1 MTGDPRKTALD
12 ILLFWQSKQSIT
24 LDKSLEKYGH
34 DLSILSKKDRGF
46 CNALVF
52 GTLRHREFI
61 DWIISHYSNTSI
73 NKIHQTLL
81 YILRLG
87 LFQIIY
93 MDRVPDFAA
102 INTSVEIAK
111 KLRGKKA
118 AGFINAILRKAIK
131 EYSKIA
137 FPDKQKKF
145 SKHISVKYSI
155 PSWLTKRW
163 TKTYGADQTEIICKQ
178 IYEIPSITLRVNTL
192 KTDRQALS
200 TQIENQVKNIALTQH
215 SPAGIRFTNPSL
227 PIQDMDLFKNGA
239 FQIQDEAA
247 QIVTAFLSPQPDEKV
262 LDACAGLGGK
272 TGHIAQLMENKG
284 IIVATDSEPK
294 KLESLSQDAVRL
306 GIDIIQ
312 TKPVDILKTTI
323 KDFDFYF
330 DRVLIDAPCTGL
342 GVLRRNPDAKW
353 KRTTKDITRLAAKQK
368 KMLNAA
374 ANLVRPGGILVFA
387 VCSCEKEENE
397 DIVHSFLQK
406 RKDFSIDKQIE
417 SDTYSSLVSKEGFLK
432 TYPPASNNTD
442 DMDGFFAARLI
453 RKKPPEK
460 DNT

>member
-1 MTGDPRKTALD
+1 MTGDPRKTALN
-12 ILLFWQSKQSIT
+12 ILLFWQLKHSIT
-24 LDKSLEKYGH
+24 LDKSLEKYAS
-34 DLSILSKKDRGF
+34 DLSLLSKKDRGF

-61 DWIISHYSNTSI
+61 DWIISYYSNTPLA
-73 NKIHQTLL
+73 KIHQTLL

-111 KLRGKKA
+111 KLKGKKA
-118 AGFINAILRKAIK
+118 AGFINALLRKSMK

-137 FPDKQKKF
+137 LPDKQKKF
-145 SKHISVKYSI
+145 SKYISVKYSI

-163 TKTYGADQTEIICKQ
+163 TKTYGTDQTELICKQ
-178 IYEIPSITLRVNTL
+178 IYKIPSITLRTNTI
-192 KTDRQALS
+192 KTDRQTLL
-200 TQIENQVKNIALTQH
+200 TKLDGKVKNIVSTHH
-215 SPAGIRFTNPSL
+215 SSQGICFTNPSI
-227 PIQDMDLFKNGA
+227 PIQDMDLFKNGH

-247 QIVTAFLSPQPDEKV
+247 QIVTEYLSPKPGEAI

-272 TGHIAQLMENKG
+272 TGHIGQLMNNKG
-284 IIVATDSEPK
+284 LLVATDSEQK
-294 KLESLSQDAVRL
+294 KLESLSEDAIRL
-306 GIDIIQ
+306 GIDILQ

-323 KDFDFYF
+323 KDFDCYF

-342 GVLRRNPDAKW
+342 GVLRRNPDSKW
-353 KRTTKDITRLAAKQK
+353 KRTARDITRLAAKQK

-374 ANLVRPGGILVFA
+374 ANLVKPGGILVFA

-397 DIVHSFLQK
+397 DVIQSFLKK
-406 RKDFSIDKQIE
+406 RKDFSIDNDIE
-417 SDTYSSLVSKEGFLK
+417 SGTYSNLVSTDGFLK
-432 TYPPASNNTD
+432 TYPPASYNAG

-453 RKKPPEK
+453 RKKAAKMESK
-460 DNT
+460 